1 MKLEHIEM
9 CRKNELLYYIRLI
22 EELVAFL
29 IKKKKTEQIFKEK
42 LVKVFDKLICYVLFG
57 EIDTVR
63 KWITFDSFKFR
74 YEFSKQLNAIS
85 F

>member
-29 IKKKKTEQIFKEK
+29 IKKKTEQIFKEK
-42 LVKVFDKLICYVLFG
+42 LVKVFDKLIGYVLFD

-63 KWITFDSFKFR
+63 K
-74 YEFSKQLNAIS
+74 
-85 F
+85 

>member
-22 EELVAFL
+22 EKLVAFL

-63 KWITFDSFKFR
+63 K
-74 YEFSKQLNAIS
+74 
-85 F
+85 

>member
-1 MKLEHIEM
+1 MKLEHTEM

-29 IKKKKTEQIFKEK
+29 IKKKTEQIFKEK
-42 LVKVFDKLICYVLFG
+42 LVKVFDKLIGYVLFD

-63 KWITFDSFKFR
+63 K
-74 YEFSKQLNAIS
+74 
-85 F
+85 

>member
-22 EELVAFL
+22 EKLVAFL

-74 YEFSKQLNAIS
+74 CEFSKQLNAIS

>member
-29 IKKKKTEQIFKEK
+29 IKKKTEQIFKEK
-42 LVKVFDKLICYVLFG
+42 LVKVFDKLICYVLFD

-63 KWITFDSFKFR
+63 K
-74 YEFSKQLNAIS
+74 
-85 F
+85 

>member
-63 KWITFDSFKFR
+63 K
-74 YEFSKQLNAIS
+74 
-85 F
+85 